1 MKLRVF
7 LWDFE
12 PEFQGTSLPL
22 ESLEISNSGL
32 PVSGTLSQKKKYKY
46 GGIPFN
52 LVIICGV
59 HVVW

>member
-1 MKLRVF
+1 M
-7 LWDFE
+7 WDFE